1 MAKRTA
7 VWVLFQVLSKIWRE
21 NGKKSLLVAEKSGTH
36 TTDDDV
42 DGDTERDQEASRNG
56 MHASQVCHGSRT
68 TQDQHRAD
76 DDVGCETGKQT
87 QR

>member
-7 VWVLFQVLSKIWRE
+7 VWVLFHAF
-21 NGKKSLLVAEKSGTH
+21 NGLGLVRVIRKSRDSLIAEKSGTH

-56 MHASQVCHGSRT
+56 VHASQVSHGS
-68 TQDQHRAD
+68 
-76 DDVGCETGKQT
+76 
-87 QR
+87 